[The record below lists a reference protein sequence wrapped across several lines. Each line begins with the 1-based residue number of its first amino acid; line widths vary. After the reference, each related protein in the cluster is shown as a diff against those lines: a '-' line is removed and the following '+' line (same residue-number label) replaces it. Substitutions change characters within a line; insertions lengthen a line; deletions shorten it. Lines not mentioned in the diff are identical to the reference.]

1 MRMKTNQAR
10 LTIDI
15 DRSVFQ
21 KSHEERVALKDMK
34 RQVKEKMQQEHGDNW
49 RNRFN
54 NPKKL

>member
-1 MRMKTNQAR
+1 MKTNQAR